1 MGTPADDLQQLQST
15 WTALGTASK
24 IVRYNDW
31 DLWYLGMA
39 KYVSTKSR
47 DPSTQTGAIIVRPNK
62 SVASVG
68 FNGFPQGMS
77 DDPALYANRD
87 EKYSRIVHC
96 EMNALMF
103 SVDACHYGY
112 TLYTHPFMSCDRCFV
127 HMIQAGIT
135 RFVAPEATEDQLTRW
150 GAAFDRVRGY
160 AQEAQVELIEVPRH
174 LLTDQKEGQTQSN
187 G

>member
-1 MGTPADDLQQLQST
+1 MGDLQSDMSDIWGYTTTGNRIAQFT
-15 WTALGTASK
+15 
-24 IVRYNDW
+24 DW
-31 DLWYLGMA
+31 DIWYLGMA

-47 DPSTQTGAIIVRPNK
+47 DPSTKTGAVIVRPNK

-77 DDPALYANRD
+77 DDPALYDNRE

-103 SVDACHYGY
+103 SVDANHSGY
-112 TLYTHPFMSCDRCFV
+112 TLYTHPFISCDRCFV

-135 RFVAPEATEDQLTRW
+135 RFVAPDATEDQLTRW

-160 AQEAQVELIEVPRH
+160 AQEANVQLIEVPRH
-174 LLTDQKEGQTQSN
+174 LLTDQKEGQTQV
-187 G
+187 